1 MYKIGIVGLGP
12 AGILAL
18 GLIMRRMDKDII
30 VFEPDVVGG
39 HLITR
44 YSTVVANIP
53 TSKIIEAFR
62 SVEDWEHLPMPRLDK
77 YGSEECPKLLE
88 AALQLRELIAP
99 SLERVRIVKDRATQ
113 FERLSNSWAVKTRG
127 GEVFEVQKL
136 ILCVGAEPRG
146 LPLGKPQLPP
156 QVGLDMRFLPLA
168 VYRTE
173 KVVVFGTSHSG
184 TLILKNLFLM
194 KCMNVIAVH
203 KSNEPFVFERDGNPD
218 GIKEE
223 SAAIADAILAGSWA
237 DATPTFIKLSDT
249 AAVDAA
255 VGAADHIIA
264 AAGMDKPPLTYLER
278 GVTRPLIHN
287 GLRFVGPK
295 DIYGFGIGFPT
306 KYVAADGK
314 SYSDVGFAPFVN
326 AIKEALPSILEPYL

>member
-18 GLIMRRMDKDII
+18 GLIMRRMNQDIV

-44 YSTVVANIP
+44 YSTVIANIP

-62 SVEDWEHLPMPRLDK
+62 GVEDWEHVPMHRLEK

-88 AALQLRELIAP
+88 AALQLKELVAP
-99 SLERVRIVKDRATQ
+99 SLERVRFVRDRVDR

-136 ILCVGAEPRG
+136 ILCIGAEARE
-146 LPLGKPQLPP
+146 LPLGKPQLPT

-168 VYRTE
+168 IYRTD
-173 KVVVFGTSHSG
+173 KIVVFGTSHSG

-194 KCMNVIAVH
+194 NCMNVIAVH
-203 KSNEPFVFERDGNPD
+203 KSNVPFVFERDGNPD

-237 DATPTFIKLSDT
+237 SATPKFIKLSDT

-255 VGAADHIIA
+255 VGAADRIIA
-264 AAGMDKPPLTYLER
+264 AAGFDKPSLTYVER

-287 GLRFVGPK
+287 GRRFVGPK
-295 DIYGFGIGFPT
+295 DIYGFGIGFPSS
-306 KYVAADGK
+306 YVAADGK
-314 SYSDVGFAPFVN
+314 SYSDVGFGPFVD
-326 AIKEALPSILEPYL
+326 AIKEALPSILEPWL